1 MGANSELMIRMSEE
15 EFYRI
20 PPDIRQSYLSSKM
33 VTPELN
39 DWSELMQD
47 EHYSVL
53 YYASKKVKQNLEQRA
68 YDLREKKRENLRNNL
83 KK

>member
-1 MGANSELMIRMSEE
+1 
-15 EFYRI
+15 
-20 PPDIRQSYLSSKM
+20 M

-68 YDLREKKRENLRNNL
+68 FDLREKKRENLRNNL